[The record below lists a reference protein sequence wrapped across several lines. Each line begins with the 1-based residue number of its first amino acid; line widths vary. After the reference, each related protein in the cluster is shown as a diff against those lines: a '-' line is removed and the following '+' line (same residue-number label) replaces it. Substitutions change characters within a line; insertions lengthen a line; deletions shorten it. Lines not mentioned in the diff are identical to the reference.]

1 MKRFETFYEMAEE
14 TKLLTL
20 YFFQWTSLMEKY
32 CEQRFDF
39 FLRTN
44 ESIDADQVRGYAT
57 NHGQYLKGLFG
68 IILGFS
74 VPHGF

>member
-1 MKRFETFYEMAEE
+1 MNKSDGKVLRI
-14 TKLLTL
+14 KI
-20 YFFQWTSLMEKY
+20 W
-32 CEQRFDF
+32 

-57 NHGQYLKGLFG
+57 NHGQHLEGLFG

-74 VPHGF
+74 VPNGF

>member
-1 MKRFETFYEMAEE
+1 MRRLETFYQMAQE

-20 YFFQWTSLMEKY
+20 YFFPTNKSDGKVLWIKIW
-32 CEQRFDF
+32 